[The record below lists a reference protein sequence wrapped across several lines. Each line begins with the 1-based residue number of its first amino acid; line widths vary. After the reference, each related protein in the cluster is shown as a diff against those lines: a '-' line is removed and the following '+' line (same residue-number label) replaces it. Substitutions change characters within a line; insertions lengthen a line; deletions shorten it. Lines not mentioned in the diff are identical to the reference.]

1 MEVLLYLIP
10 LALLIGVVWLV
21 AFVWSIR
28 SNQYDD
34 LEGAARRIL
43 NDDDELPRKNPPS
56 REEGKSGLG

>member
-43 NDDDELPRKNPPS
+43 NDDDEPPRKNPPP